1 MAAAD
6 EGLLDAWP
14 GVRVDADN
22 AAWYAGLLERRL
34 RLNRCA
40 DCRAWHHPP
49 RSICPRCWS
58 TAVAAEDVSGRGT
71 VAFFT
76 ILRQGPSRGGADY
89 ERGQPLAA
97 IELDE
102 QAGLR
107 LSGTVV
113 GVEPGEVT
121 EGLAV
126 EVDWPEGDGPLDL
139 LRFRAV
145 GR

>member
-1 MAAAD
+1 MVLD

-22 AAWYAGLLERRL
+22 AAYYTGLLEHRL
-34 RLNRCA
+34 LVNRCG
-40 DCRAWHHPP
+40 DCGRWHHPP

-58 TAVAAEDVSGRGT
+58 TAVVPAEVTGRGR

-89 ERGQPLAA
+89 ERGHPLAA
-97 IELDE
+97 IELEE
-102 QAGLR
+102 QDGLR
-107 LSGTVV
+107 VSGTVV
-113 GVEPGEVT
+113 GLPVEDIT

-126 EVDWPEGDGPLDL
+126 ELTWPEGHGAVDL